1 MIRQNNLRET
11 LISLGFDEAGV
22 DRYDRY
28 FPFADCHVIVDF
40 ATESIIYPKHLK
52 YERSTTLNFSQAEN
66 FVVLDCVCR
75 LLALGYKP
83 EHLHLEAGVP
93 GGHDD
98 NKAGYAD
105 ILVSDNDENEYMIIE
120 CKTTEQTDNDE
131 FALAWNK
138 VKKTG
143 GQLFNYFNTYR
154 KARYLILYA
163 ADYTEKGAVPL
174 YHVITLLD
182 NEEYLRSNKKLQSY
196 ASVRAENGGHYEY
209 FSVWKE
215 TYQQDYSTN
224 GVFEKNIAPFQVGN
238 KKLAITDLL
247 EIDSVSMQK
256 KYNEYATILRKY
268 NVSSKENAFDK
279 LINLFL
285 AKIIDEKY
293 NASELRCY
301 WKGAAYDNYFDLHD
315 RLHELYKTGMEEFF
329 DDKITY
335 VENREVE
342 AAFRFL
348 KSKTDVAK
356 ETILNYFRELKYFNN
371 NPFAILDVHNEEL
384 FNQNAIILKEVVRMV
399 QDIKL
404 GSDKQNQFLG
414 DLFEGFLDQGIK
426 QSEGQFF
433 TPIPIVRFLISALP
447 LEQLIKEE
455 NQIPKV
461 IDYACGAGHFLTEY
475 ASQIRTYVEK
485 TGDTDIHTYYENIIG
500 IEKEYRLSKVAQVS
514 AYMYGQDGI
523 QIRYNDALSQDISDV
538 KNGTY
543 SILIANPPY
552 SVKGFLET
560 LSGDDLSA
568 YELTR
573 NVSDRSKNNAIE
585 TFFVERAKQLLKGGG
600 IAAIILP
607 SSILNK
613 GGVYAVCREII
624 LQYFHIVAIAC
635 FGSGT
640 FGKTGTN
647 TVTLFL
653 ERREEKPSLAEHCK
667 NRVESWFS
675 GNFEDDGVYQDHALL
690 EDYCS
695 VIDVELEQYQAFLC
709 GEGDDFLRV
718 PYFNAY
724 VEVFEADKKNLSGLS
739 DEARKIRQKYKEA
752 KKKKFKQLSDE
763 EQEEQKSELLLSFIR
778 VIEQEK
784 LYFYL
789 LARNNHRDVVV
800 VNAPVDNKEQ
810 KAFLGYEWSA
820 SKGREGIKYL
830 GNRAA
835 SAVDN
840 LDDDVIEKLKGV
852 EGIVTP
858 LFDPQNL
865 ESREKLNTIIR
876 ENFIGTLD
884 DIPEELSAY
893 VHIISLA
900 DMIDFRAVGFDKG
913 IKTAGSAI
921 REFISIQSDKFE
933 SDTVGNLC
941 AINPSKQEIENISR
955 DTKVSFIDMA
965 SLSDEGYIERRD
977 ERFLS
982 EVENGSYKYFRENDF
997 ILAKITPC
1005 MENGKCAIATGLKN
1019 GIGFGSS
1026 EYHVFRCGDRI
1037 LPQYLYYLVNREE
1050 IRLEAVKHMTG
1061 ASGHRRVPVD
1071 FYEKMRIPVP
1081 PISVQKEMV
1090 RDFEKYVQSIREEE
1104 NRLRVLDE
1112 QVKSRFVEMFGE
1124 VTNNPRYNGVK
1135 LGLICNTV
1143 SGGTPDTK
1151 NHEYYQGKVPWI
1163 TTVALGK
1170 LYVGSEDANNY
1181 ITEEAIEHS
1190 ATHLL
1195 PRNTL
1200 IFGMRV
1206 GVGKSSITKVSMCT
1220 NQDIVGLVDIDENL
1234 YHKVYLKYV
1243 LDAHSQYFDKIK
1255 RGMTIKG
1262 ISSNDLKSIVIPQ
1275 ASLSLQNEFVAYVES
1290 VDKLRFDTE
1299 EKIKELKK
1307 EKEQLIDK
1315 YFR

>member
-11 LISLGFDEAGV
+11 LISLGFEEVEDN
-22 DRYDRY
+22 RYDRY
-28 FPFADCHVIVDF
+28 FSPANCHIIVDF
-40 ATESIIYPKHLK
+40 AAESIIYPEQLK
-52 YERSTTLNFSQAEN
+52 YERATTLNFSQAEN

-105 ILVSDNDENEYMIIE
+105 ILISDNDNNAYMIIE

-154 KARYLILYA
+154 KARYLVLYA
-163 ADYTEKGAVPL
+163 ADYTEKGTVPF

-384 FNQNAIILKEVVRMV
+384 FNQNSIILKEVVRMV

-447 LEQLIKEE
+447 LEQLINEE

-475 ASQIRTYVEK
+475 ANQIRPYVAK
-485 TGDTDIHTYYENIIG
+485 ADYVDIHAHYENIIG

-523 QIRYNDALSQDISDV
+523 RIRYNDALSQDISDV

-543 SILIANPPY
+543 SVLIANPPY

-560 LSGDDLSA
+560 LSSDDLSA

-613 GGVYAVCREII
+613 GGIYSVCREII
-624 LQYFHIVAIAC
+624 LQHFNIVAIAYL
-635 FGSGT
+635 GSGT

-653 ERREEKPSLAEHCK
+653 ERREEKPSLAAHCR
-667 NRVESWFS
+667 NRVVAWFS
-675 GNFEDDGVYQDHALL
+675 GNFEDDGVYQDQALL

-695 VIDVELEQYQAFLC
+695 VIDVEFEQYQAFLC
-709 GEGDDFLRV
+709 GDGDDFLCV

-724 VEVFEADKKNLSGLS
+724 VEVFEADKKNLTGLS

-752 KKKKFKQLSDE
+752 KKKKFKQLSSE
-763 EQEEQKSELLLSFIR
+763 EQEEQKTELLLSFIR
-778 VIEQEK
+778 VIEREK

-789 LARNNHRDVVV
+789 LARNNHRNVVV

-810 KAFLGYEWSA
+810 KVFLGYEWSE

-830 GNRAA
+830 GNGNAYSINSMDA
-835 SAVDN
+835 
-840 LDDDVIEKLKGV
+840 DDVIEKLKGV

-865 ESREKLNTIIR
+865 ESKEKINTLIR
-876 ENFIGTLD
+876 ENFIGQLYGV
-884 DIPEELSAY
+884 PEILSTY
-893 VHIISLA
+893 VHITSLA
-900 DMIDFRAVGFDKG
+900 DMMDFNSVGFDKSINTNNKYKFTQYHG
-913 IKTAGSAI
+913 IYPSSPLGSVASYVSERI
-921 REFISIQSDKFE
+921 RIDDINIVDYITTDNMVKERGGVQDYQGMPPIASIVPYQVHDVLISNIRPYLKKIWLS
-933 SDTVGNLC
+933 T
-941 AINPSKQEIENISR
+941 KQGGCSNDVLVFRSN
-955 DTKVSFIDMA
+955 D
-965 SLSDEGYIERRD
+965 IER
-977 ERFLS
+977 L
-982 EVENGSYKYFRENDF
+982 
-997 ILAKITPC
+997 
-1005 MENGKCAIATGLKN
+1005 
-1019 GIGFGSS
+1019 
-1026 EYHVFRCGDRI
+1026 
-1037 LPQYLYYLVNREE
+1037 LPQYLYYVLSQDMFFEYTMAFSQGIKMPRGDKNKILQYIIPLPSIEE
-1050 IRLEAVKHMTG
+1050 QEQI
-1061 ASGHRRVPVD
+1061 
-1071 FYEKMRIPVP
+1071 
-1081 PISVQKEMV
+1081 VQT
-1090 RDFEKYVQSIREEE
+1090 FETIREKIEIEE
-1104 NRLRVLDE
+1104 KRLVEYDE

-1124 VTNNPRYNGVK
+1124 VTSNPRYNGVK

-1151 NHEYYQGKVPWI
+1151 NQEYYQGKVPWI

-1195 PRNTL
+1195 PCNTL

-1275 ASLSLQNEFVAYVES
+1275 ASLSLQNEFAAYVES

>member
-1 MIRQNNLRET
+1 MWSLNNIR
-11 LISLGFDEAGV
+11 
-22 DRYDRY
+22 
-28 FPFADCHVIVDF
+28 
-40 ATESIIYPKHLK
+40 
-52 YERSTTLNFSQAEN
+52 RS
-66 FVVLDCVCR
+66 
-75 LLALGYKP
+75 
-83 EHLHLEAGVP
+83 
-93 GGHDD
+93 
-98 NKAGYAD
+98 
-105 ILVSDNDENEYMIIE
+105 
-120 CKTTEQTDNDE
+120 
-131 FALAWNK
+131 
-138 VKKTG
+138 
-143 GQLFNYFNTYR
+143 
-154 KARYLILYA
+154 
-163 ADYTEKGAVPL
+163 
-174 YHVITLLD
+174 
-182 NEEYLRSNKKLQSY
+182 
-196 ASVRAENGGHYEY
+196 
-209 FSVWKE
+209 
-215 TYQQDYSTN
+215 
-224 GVFEKNIAPFQVGN
+224 
-238 KKLAITDLL
+238 
-247 EIDSVSMQK
+247 
-256 KYNEYATILRKY
+256 
-268 NVSSKENAFDK
+268 
-279 LINLFL
+279 
-285 AKIIDEKY
+285 
-293 NASELRCY
+293 
-301 WKGAAYDNYFDLHD
+301 
-315 RLHELYKTGMEEFF
+315 
-329 DDKITY
+329 
-335 VENREVE
+335 
-342 AAFRFL
+342 
-348 KSKTDVAK
+348 
-356 ETILNYFRELKYFNN
+356 
-371 NPFAILDVHNEEL
+371 
-384 FNQNAIILKEVVRMV
+384 
-399 QDIKL
+399 
-404 GSDKQNQFLG
+404 
-414 DLFEGFLDQGIK
+414 
-426 QSEGQFF
+426 
-433 TPIPIVRFLISALP
+433 
-447 LEQLIKEE
+447 
-455 NQIPKV
+455 
-461 IDYACGAGHFLTEY
+461 
-475 ASQIRTYVEK
+475 
-485 TGDTDIHTYYENIIG
+485 
-500 IEKEYRLSKVAQVS
+500 
-514 AYMYGQDGI
+514 
-523 QIRYNDALSQDISDV
+523 
-538 KNGTY
+538 
-543 SILIANPPY
+543 
-552 SVKGFLET
+552 
-560 LSGDDLSA
+560 
-568 YELTR
+568 
-573 NVSDRSKNNAIE
+573 
-585 TFFVERAKQLLKGGG
+585 
-600 IAAIILP
+600 
-607 SSILNK
+607 
-613 GGVYAVCREII
+613 
-624 LQYFHIVAIAC
+624 
-635 FGSGT
+635 
-640 FGKTGTN
+640 
-647 TVTLFL
+647 
-653 ERREEKPSLAEHCK
+653 
-667 NRVESWFS
+667 
-675 GNFEDDGVYQDHALL
+675 
-690 EDYCS
+690 
-695 VIDVELEQYQAFLC
+695 C

-830 GNRAA
+830 GNRAT

-865 ESREKLNTIIR
+865 ESRKKLNTIIR

-1050 IRLEAVKHMTG
+1050 IRLEAIKHMTG

-1104 NRLRVLDE
+1104 NRLRDLDE

-1124 VTNNPRYNGVK
+1124 VTSNPRYNGVK

-1170 LYVGSEDANNY
+1170 LYVGREDANNY

-1275 ASLSLQNEFVAYVES
+1275 ASLSLQNEFAAYVES
-1290 VDKLRFDTE
+1290 VDKLRFRE
-1299 EKIKELKK
+1299 
-1307 EKEQLIDK
+1307 
-1315 YFR
+1315 